1 MKPLNKSLLTK
12 GSLFQQ
18 SFFIKGTCS
27 EVKVSGTEIP
37 YPFLG
42 CVYPHPISLSIQ
54 LQSHLPQPKST
65 FKTRLV
71 CGLNLTS
78 SRAGFSLSL
87 TNPTPPEAQRFPER
101 THCTTEPEIGHEN
114 TLESLVICAQ
124 LHPSLCLLVQHRC
137 SRHGQGHG
145 EHQQASLRVP
155 QYNVTITHKP
165 LHPSPPSSKTISP
178 QLPARGTPQAGSPRS
193 HNRKPLLTS
202 WSSYC
207 S

>member
-1 MKPLNKSLLTK
+1 MCISPSHVTFYSASEPPSPAQVYLQNQVSLWFKSHKQLSRLFLITNKPHS
-12 GSLFQQ
+12 
-18 SFFIKGTCS
+18 
-27 EVKVSGTEIP
+27 
-37 YPFLG
+37 
-42 CVYPHPISLSIQ
+42 
-54 LQSHLPQPKST
+54 
-65 FKTRLV
+65 
-71 CGLNLTS
+71 
-78 SRAGFSLSL
+78 
-87 TNPTPPEAQRFPER
+87 PEAQRFPER

-137 SRHGQGHG
+137 SRHGQGHR